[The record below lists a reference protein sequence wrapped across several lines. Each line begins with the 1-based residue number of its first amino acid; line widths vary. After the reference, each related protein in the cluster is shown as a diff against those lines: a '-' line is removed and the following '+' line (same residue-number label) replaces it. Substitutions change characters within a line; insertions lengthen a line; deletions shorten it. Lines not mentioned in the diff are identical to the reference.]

1 MYIYELVLSIDGTHG
16 MYRTSLVA
24 LRIIMPNQ
32 SIGTR
37 NPGTEE
43 PIPLI
48 CDDQKLP
55 RISIRVTSR
64 ADGNMHLLSSASAR
78 MLILLAATVLVAARV
93 RVDAFLAPTTRHFAK
108 TSTRQQFSSYSSL
121 LHTSSKD
128 ESPSSTE
135 SKKSTPDAMDP
146 LTKTS
151 WYAVEAF
158 GKIFGAS
165 RGGKE
170 SQANIDFSN
179 PPQTLNEAAR
189 RIDLDNERSYFLSGA
204 VDVEAYEE
212 DCIFADPFVSFS
224 GRQRFVDNL
233 ANLGSFVTEYECKML
248 KFDVSEDGSTVDTKV
263 MVKLELNL
271 PWKPI
276 LAWPWGVRYTINPTT
291 CLITKHE
298 ESWDIE
304 PLEGVKQIFR
314 KPTAKINSKDK
325 IISK

>member
-1 MYIYELVLSIDGTHG
+1 

-78 MLILLAATVLVAARV
+78 MLILLAATALVAARV

-135 SKKSTPDAMDP
+135 SKKSTQDAMDP

-158 GKIFGAS
+158 GKIYGAS

-170 SQANIDFSN
+170 PESSPQSQANIDFSN

-189 RIDLDNERSYFLSGA
+189 
-204 VDVEAYEE
+204 
-212 DCIFADPFVSFS
+212 
-224 GRQRFVDNL
+224 
-233 ANLGSFVTEYECKML
+233 
-248 KFDVSEDGSTVDTKV
+248 
-263 MVKLELNL
+263 
-271 PWKPI
+271 
-276 LAWPWGVRYTINPTT
+276 
-291 CLITKHE
+291 
-298 ESWDIE
+298 
-304 PLEGVKQIFR
+304 
-314 KPTAKINSKDK
+314 
-325 IISK
+325 